1 MSIKEAL
8 ILARAHIRLVHVSGE
23 EDMRHQLG
31 AIDKVTAV
39 INTLE
44 NAEKEAEA
52 NENAENEDGA
62 GD

>member
-8 ILARAHIRLVHVSGE
+8 ILARAHMRLVHVSGE
-23 EDMRHQLG
+23 EDMRNQLG

-44 NAEKEAEA
+44 EAEKEAAA
-52 NENAENEDGA
+52 NENDENKDGA
-62 GD
+62 GN

>member
-8 ILARAHIRLVHVSGE
+8 ILARAHMRLVHVSGE
-23 EDMRHQLG
+23 EDMRHQIG

>member
-8 ILARAHIRLVHVSGE
+8 ILARAHMRFVHVSGE

-31 AIDKVTAV
+31 AIEKVTAV

-44 NAEKEAEA
+44 EAEKEAAA
-52 NENAENEDGA
+52 NENDENKDGA
-62 GD
+62 GN

>member
-8 ILARAHIRLVHVSGE
+8 ILARAHMRLVHVSGE

-52 NENAENEDGA
+52 NENAKNEDGA
-62 GD
+62 GN